1 MSYIRHLL
9 TEAQQGDQSA
19 AEEVFDFIEHVLDQP
34 ALTVAV
40 AFGLRDEELSGV
52 GERHVRDG
60 LIRGLQNF
68 LGEGLSLREQAE
80 AIRERWR
87 DYVPEPEDQV
97 TQGER
102 RLLWEL
108 KQRDEVSE
116 RQIRRILGG
125 K

>member
-1 MSYIRHLL
+1 MSYIRNLL
-9 TEAQQGDQSA
+9 GEFRLGNPMA
-19 AEEVFDFIEHVLDQP
+19 AEELADFVEHALEEP
-34 ALTVAV
+34 ALTIAV

-80 AIRERWR
+80 AIRERRR
-87 DYVPEPEDQV
+87 DYIPEPEDQV

-108 KQRDEVSE
+108 KQRDEVGE